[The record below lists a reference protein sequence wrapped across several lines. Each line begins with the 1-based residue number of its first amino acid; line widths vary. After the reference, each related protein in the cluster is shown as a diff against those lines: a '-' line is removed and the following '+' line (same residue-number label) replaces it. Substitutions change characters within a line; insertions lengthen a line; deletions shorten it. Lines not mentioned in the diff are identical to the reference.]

1 MYILLFIYIYIYMYV
16 YKYELVQQYLFDQAG
31 RQRQAGSLELAW
43 KD

>member
-1 MYILLFIYIYIYMYV
+1 MYILLFIYIYMYV

-31 RQRQAGSLELAW
+31 RQRQAGSLELAR